1 MVKIINQDSPVAGP
15 APAPSG
21 REEAGA
27 DAGVSLVSL
36 KPGEGGTILLIDAEP
51 ALKLHLMELGF
62 VAGSAVVFL
71 MSTPFGDPNIYA
83 LRGTSIALRKSEAK
97 CIRIRT

>member
-1 MVKIINQDSPVAGP
+1 MVKIINREP
-15 APAPSG
+15 AAAAKETTDG
-21 REEAGA
+21 E
-27 DAGVSLVSL
+27 AGVSLDSL
-36 KPGEGGTILLIDAEP
+36 QRGAGGTILRIDAEP

-62 VAGSAVVFL
+62 VAGSPITFL

-97 CIRIRT
+97 CIRIRI

>member
-1 MVKIINQDSPVAGP
+1 MVKISPREGPSKGQTAVDATAAKAGGDETTLDRLGPGTGAVVA
-15 APAPSG
+15 
-21 REEAGA
+21 RVE
-27 DAGVSLVSL
+27 
-36 KPGEGGTILLIDAEP
+36 AEP

-62 VAGSAVVFL
+62 VAGSPIAFL

-97 CIRIRT
+97 CIRVRI

>member
-1 MVKIINQDSPVAGP
+1 MVKIAQ
-15 APAPSG
+15 
-21 REEAGA
+21 REGLPKGNEISDAAA
-27 DAGVSLVSL
+27 DAG
-36 KPGEGGTILLIDAEP
+36 GEGTTLDRLRPGQTGLVMKVEAEA

-62 VAGSAVVFL
+62 VAGSPIVFL

-97 CIRIRT
+97 CIRIRI

>member
-1 MVKIINQDSPVAGP
+1 MVKIAPREGPSAGQV
-15 APAPSG
+15 S
-21 REEAGA
+21 A
-27 DAGVSLVSL
+27 DAEGDGTSLDRLRPGQSGVVL
-36 KPGEGGTILLIDAEP
+36 KVEAEP

-62 VAGSAVVFL
+62 VAGSPIAFL

-97 CIRIRT
+97 CIRVRI

>member
-1 MVKIINQDSPVAGP
+1 MVKIVHRETQP
-15 APAPSG
+15 ADREKSAPGS
-21 REEAGA
+21 E
-27 DAGVSLVSL
+27 DGVSLDTL
-36 KPGEGGTILLIDAEP
+36 RPDQAGTVLRVEAADA

-62 VAGSAVVFL
+62 VAGSPIAFA

-97 CIRIRT
+97 CIRVRI